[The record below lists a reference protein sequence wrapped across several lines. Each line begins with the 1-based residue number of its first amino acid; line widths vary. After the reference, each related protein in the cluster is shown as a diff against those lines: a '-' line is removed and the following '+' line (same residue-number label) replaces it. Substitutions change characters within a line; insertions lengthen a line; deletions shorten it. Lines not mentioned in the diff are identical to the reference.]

1 MKWIKIGQIAS
12 YISLSEQK
20 IRQLVDNDILEEGIH
35 YVKNPHIG
43 HTLYNLEELEKW
55 LLQDIKSS
63 TSSHI
68 DNLLKDW

>member
-1 MKWIKIGQIAS
+1 MKWVKIGQITS

-20 IRQLVDNDILEEGIH
+20 IRQLVVQEVLEEGIH

-43 HTLYNLEELEKW
+43 HTLYNLEALEKW
-55 LLQDIKSS
+55 LVQDEKRA

-68 DNLLKDW
+68 EHLLKDW

>member
-20 IRQLVDNDILEEGIH
+20 IRQLVENEILEEGTH

>member
-1 MKWIKIGQIAS
+1 MKWVKIGQITS

-43 HTLYNLEELEKW
+43 HTLYNLEALEKW
-55 LLQDIKSS
+55 LLQDIKSP
-63 TSSHI
+63 TSNHI

>member
-1 MKWIKIGQIAS
+1 MKWVKIGQVTN

-20 IRQLVDNDILEEGIH
+20 IRQLVHEDHLEEGIH

-55 LLQDIKSS
+55 LLQDAKST
-63 TSSHI
+63 TSNHI
-68 DNLLKDW
+68 NNLLKDW

>member
-1 MKWIKIGQIAS
+1 MKWVKIGQITS

-20 IRQLVDNDILEEGIH
+20 IRQLVENDILEEGIH

-43 HTLYNLEELEKW
+43 HTLYNLEALEKW
-55 LLQDIKSS
+55 LLQDIK
-63 TSSHI
+63 TSASNHI

>member
-1 MKWIKIGQIAS
+1 MKWIKIGQIAN
-12 YISLSEQK
+12 YMSLSEQK

-55 LLQDIKSS
+55 LLQDTKSS
-63 TSSHI
+63 SSSHI